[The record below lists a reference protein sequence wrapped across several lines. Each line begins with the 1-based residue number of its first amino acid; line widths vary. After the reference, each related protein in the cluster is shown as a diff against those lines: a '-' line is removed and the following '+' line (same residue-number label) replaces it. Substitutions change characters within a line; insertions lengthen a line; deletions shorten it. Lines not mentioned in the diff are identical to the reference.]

1 MKKMKSLGL
10 YGIVSIF
17 MLGFYHCTS
26 DEAIFTGFPIEWDYH
41 SIQEVHDDLNLSDTI
56 QVAIDDLSEEQI
68 INGPQGTQFILPEN
82 SITISGGGDPALPI
96 ELRFIE
102 IYKRGDMISHRMQ
115 TYDGQNPLVAA
126 GMIWF
131 EGSDANGNPLIFDG
145 AQAVMPYQTDANG
158 YEDAMF
164 QFTGFTQISPSGPVL
179 SWSGGVIGVPFE
191 NNEFTVLDLNT
202 DWNHV
207 GAYYEFDE
215 ESEEKTQFSVDIEGV
230 ESYEWAEVYFASND
244 FSTVTALTLVEQD
257 RLTTQ
262 LQTIPLGV
270 TGKLVG
276 IALIEGK
283 LNFGIQDVT
292 INGDDEFTMSLEQG
306 TIEELQ
312 TLLNTLN

>member
-1 MKKMKSLGL
+1 MKKLKSLGL

-145 AQAVMPYQTDANG
+145 AR
-158 YEDAMF
+158 
-164 QFTGFTQISPSGPVL
+164 
-179 SWSGGVIGVPFE
+179 
-191 NNEFTVLDLNT
+191 
-202 DWNHV
+202 
-207 GAYYEFDE
+207 
-215 ESEEKTQFSVDIEGV
+215 SEERRVGKEGRCWGGRMD
-230 ESYEWAEVYFASND
+230 YRRNG
-244 FSTVTALTLVEQD
+244 LT
-257 RLTTQ
+257 R
-262 LQTIPLGV
+262 G
-270 TGKLVG
+270 
-276 IALIEGK
+276 
-283 LNFGIQDVT
+283 
-292 INGDDEFTMSLEQG
+292 
-306 TIEELQ
+306 
-312 TLLNTLN
+312 